1 MHKNQEYPSLET
13 SSNSLKIKKHINCL
27 CGETFSEKELK
38 KHIRNCSIFLYRF
51 EIFDYKICKLLEEY
65 LSDKKNLFLVR
76 FLFKRYLKLLDKKIK
91 KYLKEKEIEN
101 LIKISNNKNDMDT
114 SNSETS
120 EEDNLFQQK
129 NKIRKFNIDY
139 LMSNS
144 KNDMDTSNSETSEED
159 YLLQQKN
166 KLRKFNIDYLI
177 SNSNENQINNNQIN
191 EIKEKDDINNID
203 FFDIKENKTI
213 KINKKK
219 KINTPTPED
228 NSSSKKYF
236 NFFNIFSSH
245 KAIKCQF
252 CSNEIKQNENCPNK
266 KCIELNKILCRKKLP
281 CGHTC
286 LGVYNEIVCPPCL
299 EPKCKKYGGLFNQNK
314 NTYCQ
319 ICREILSSSPI
330 VNLSCNHYIHY
341 LCLLKKLRKGDNL
354 YGKKLNFDFMKCPV
368 CDSIFECNSIPE
380 IKKKLGEYK
389 QIYLKVR
396 TLINLR
402 LKYEKIY
409 STQNPF
415 DLFIFFLCYKCHNPY
430 YAGLNS
436 NNNINK
442 IKNNSNLI
450 GNKEDCLC
458 GKDSF
463 VYNAKGQNI
472 CQVHKNMY
480 AEYKCKYCCK
490 IASRFWSQTHFCE
503 DCYSQ
508 RSYIN
513 KEYCEIKKCDIDKC
527 PFNGFHAPNGIEYC
541 LGCFLC
547 RLENRQN
554 EYPIFAES

>member
-38 KHIRNCSIFLYRF
+38 KHIRNCSIFRYRF

-65 LSDKKNLFLVR
+65 ISDKKNLFLVR

-101 LIKISNNKNDMDT
+101 LILI
-114 SNSETS
+114 
-120 EEDNLFQQK
+120 
-129 NKIRKFNIDY
+129 I
-139 LMSNS
+139 
-144 KNDMDTSNSETSEED
+144 
-159 YLLQQKN
+159 
-166 KLRKFNIDYLI
+166 IDYLI